1 MNCPKCSYA
10 IKSDSDENVEYNLL
24 PCLDISSSIASVPL
38 RTNSDVDLHI
48 PSGSNFHY
56 YNTHE
61 FHSNHDINEYF
72 NENYISLLNCNIR
85 SLSATFDNLV
95 NMLSQLYFSFSI
107 IGLTETKIKVD
118 HGILLNHDL
127 HGYYFVSQNSNTNAG
142 GVGFY
147 INGN

>member
-38 RTNSDVDLHI
+38 LTNSDVD
-48 PSGSNFHY
+48 
-56 YNTHE
+56 
-61 FHSNHDINEYF
+61 HDINEYF